1 MQPYDKHTSWVKSPW
16 NYVNFL
22 LEYHLK
28 SLNLE
33 LGKMCEPCNSFLAKV
48 RKSQETWVLQ
58 SQRESGNFA
67 KKIGLKPRRDVT
79 QFCRIHYGKILFS
92 NSKLTK
98 YIKKNRN
105 VYISSNPSVW
115 SFSGTAHTQQKRK
128 GLPCMF
134 STNLS
139 RSGLLAWFSPNL
151 LYSH

>member
-28 SLNLE
+28 SLDLE
-33 LGKMCEPCNSFLAKV
+33 LGKMYEPCNSFLAKV

-58 SQRESGNFA
+58 SQRESQETLL
-67 KKIGLKPRRDVT
+67 KKLGWNPEGMSHT
-79 QFCRIHYGKILFS
+79 FCRIHYGKILFS

-139 RSGLLAWFSPNL
+139 RSELPSLI
-151 LYSH
+151 